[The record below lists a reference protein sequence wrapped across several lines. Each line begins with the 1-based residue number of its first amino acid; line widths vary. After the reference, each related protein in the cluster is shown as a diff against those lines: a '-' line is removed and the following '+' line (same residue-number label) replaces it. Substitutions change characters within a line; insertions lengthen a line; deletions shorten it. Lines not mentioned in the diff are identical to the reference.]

1 MRLPRLLFVALLALV
16 AACAAPA
23 PHQATKS
30 SMVAAPDPAAVEAG
44 LEILRRGGTA
54 IDAAVA
60 VQMALGVVEP
70 QASGIGGGGFLLHY
84 EASTRTITVYD
95 GRETAPA
102 GATPGLF
109 LDRDGKPLPFREAV
123 ASGLSVGVPGAVRL
137 LELAQREHGKLAWHA
152 LFDPAI
158 TLARDGFVMPPRL
171 AAAIVP
177 MADESGARVVYFNA
191 DGSPKKAGEKIF
203 NPTLADTMALI
214 ATQGADVLYEGPI
227 AREVVARVRGHRRP
241 GTLSLADLAEYR
253 PIKREAVCGPY
264 RVWTICGMGPPSS
277 GGVAILQVLEMLQ
290 PFEFS
295 RDAPDSTR
303 ALHLIAEA
311 SRLAFADRE
320 RYIADPAYVAVPL
333 PGLLSPEYL
342 AQRRKLISVDHSM
355 GSATAGNPP
364 GAQALVDG
372 VGKIEQGTS
381 NISIV
386 DRWGN
391 AVEFTTTVESTFGA
405 QIMVRGFV
413 LNNELTDF
421 SFRPEIDGIPVANRV
436 EPGKRPRSSMSPT
449 FVLDRDRSLYVGVG
463 SAGGARIIGDTLHA
477 LIGVLDWN
485 LSMQAAI
492 DLPRIANLNGPTE
505 LEDRPPLSAQAEKLR
520 AMGHEVVVRRHDGGL
535 TGFRRVDG
543 SWEGGADRRRDGTA
557 KGE

>member
-23 PHQATKS
+23 PRQATKS
-30 SMVAAPDPAAVEAG
+30 SMVVAPNPAAVEAG
-44 LEILRRGGTA
+44 VEILRRGGTA

-109 LDRDGKPLPFREAV
+109 LDRDDKPLPFREAV

-137 LELAQREHGKLAWHA
+137 LELAQREHGKLAWHE

-158 TLARDGFVMPPRL
+158 ALARDGFAMPPRL
-171 AAAIVP
+171 AAAIAP
-177 MADESGARVVYFNA
+177 MADESAARAVYFNA
-191 DGSPKKAGEKIF
+191 DGSPKKAGEKIV
-203 NPTLADTMALI
+203 NPALADTMALI

-227 AREVVARVRGHRRP
+227 AREMVARVRGHRRP

-277 GGVAILQVLEMLQ
+277 GGVAVLQVLEMLQ
-290 PFEFS
+290 PFELS

-311 SRLAFADRE
+311 SRLAFADRD
-320 RYIADPAYVAVPL
+320 RYIADPAYVSVPL
-333 PGLLSPEYL
+333 AGLLSPEYI

-355 GSATAGNPP
+355 GPATAGNPP

-391 AVEFTTTVESTFGA
+391 AVEFTTTVESAFGA
-405 QIMVRGFV
+405 QMMVRGFV

-421 SFRPEIDGIPVANRV
+421 SFRPEIEGIPVANRV

-505 LEDRPPLSAQAEKLR
+505 LEDRPPLNAQAERLR

-543 SWEGGADRRRDGTA
+543 RWEGGADRRRDGTA